1 MIINLTKQRG
11 QVVLLY
17 ITTLV
22 GVFLGVIS
30 SIVNTHYVNP
40 SVYGDVRYVQN
51 IINFISSLL
60 LLGYFQSG
68 SRLLA
73 LARDK
78 EESRQIK
85 GCMVLVLII
94 TSFILMISCLVCG
107 FIHEDKKGL
116 DSLFWISVPVC
127 ISPLLLN
134 YVNTTAQGDN
144 QISRISIARLVPS
157 LIYVPVAFLLY
168 KYTGAT
174 STKMILL
181 QWGIATIVLIGI
193 IWSTHPQFKDISK
206 VWKKLIKENK
216 EYGVQLY
223 VGSLVMVATNYLAG
237 ISLGAFNADNSE
249 VGFYTLALTVTT
261 PLQSLPSII
270 GTTYFKQFAKQD
282 RIPLKVM
289 KATVV
294 LTVSS
299 CLLFALCIKPLVY
312 YLYSERYAQVGT
324 YAIILAL
331 GFSMHGFGDML
342 NRYLGSH
349 GKGKYIRNASI
360 ANGVFK
366 VIGYTVL
373 VYFFNTMGALVT
385 TVICDAIYMICLLF
399 YYRRF
404 TSNVN
409 KQFL

>member
-1 MIINLTKQRG
+1 MGINLTKQRG
-11 QVVLLY
+11 QVLLLY

-30 SIVNTHYVNP
+30 SIVNTHYVDP
-40 SVYGDVRYVQN
+40 TVYGDVRYVQN

-73 LARDK
+73 LAKDK

-85 GCMVLVLII
+85 GCMVIILVV
-94 TSFILMISCLVCG
+94 TSLILMISCLVCG
-107 FIHEDKKGL
+107 CIHTEKNGL
-116 DSLFWISVPVC
+116 DYLFWISIPVC

-144 QISRISIARLVPS
+144 QISRISLARLAPS
-157 LIYVPVAFLLY
+157 LIYVPFAFFLY

-181 QWGIATIVLIGI
+181 QWGIATVVLIGVI
-193 IWSTHPQFKDISK
+193 LSTHPQFTGIDK
-206 VWKKLIKENK
+206 VWNKLLKENK
-216 EYGVQLY
+216 EYGFQLY
-223 VGSLVMVATNYLAG
+223 IGSLVMVATNYLAG
-237 ISLGAFNADNSE
+237 ISLGAFNTDNSE

-270 GTTYFKQFAKQD
+270 GTTYFKQFAKQNK
-282 RIPLKVM
+282 IPTRVM
-289 KATVV
+289 KATIA
-294 LTVSS
+294 LTVVS
-299 CLLFALCIKPLVY
+299 CILFAICIKPLVSF
-312 YLYSERYAQVGT
+312 LYSERYAQVGI
-324 YAIILAL
+324 YAIILAV

-349 GKGKYIRNASI
+349 GKGKYIRNASV
-360 ANGVFK
+360 ANGLFK
-366 VIGYTVL
+366 VLGYTVF
-373 VYFFNTMGALVT
+373 VYFFNTMGALIT
-385 TVICDAIYMICLLF
+385 TVICDAIYMLCLWY
-399 YYRRF
+399 YYRQF
-404 TSNVN
+404 TNNPN
-409 KQFL
+409 KQ

>member
-1 MIINLTKQRG
+1 MEIKLSKQRS
-11 QVVLLY
+11 QVILLY
-17 ITTLV
+17 TTTLI

-30 SIVNTHYVNP
+30 SIVNTHYVDP
-40 SVYGDVRYVQN
+40 AVYGDVRYVQN

-73 LARDK
+73 LAK
-78 EESRQIK
+78 NIEESRKIK
-85 GCMVLVLII
+85 GCMVIILIV
-94 TSFILMISCLVCG
+94 TSLILMLSCLICG
-107 FIHEDKKGL
+107 LFHRGRSGL
-116 DSLFWISVPVC
+116 DGLFWISIPVC
-127 ISPLLLN
+127 VSPLLLN

-144 QISRISIARLVPS
+144 QISRISAARLLPS
-157 LIYVPVAFLLY
+157 LIYVPVAFVLY

-181 QWGIATIVLIGI
+181 QWGIATIILTGV
-193 IWSTHPQFKDISK
+193 IWSTRPHFSGLSN
-206 VWKKLIKENK
+206 VWKTLLKENR
-216 EYGVQLY
+216 EYGFQLY
-223 VGSLVMVATNYLAG
+223 IGSLVMVATNYLAG

-270 GTTYFKQFAKQD
+270 GTTYFKQFAKQE

-289 KATVV
+289 RATII
-294 LTVSS
+294 LTILS
-299 CLLFALCIKPLVY
+299 CLLFIICIKPLVL
-312 YLYSERYAQVGT
+312 YLYSERYSQVGT

-331 GFSMHGFGDML
+331 GFSMHGFGDMI

-349 GKGKYIRNASI
+349 GKGRYIRNASI

-366 VIGYTVL
+366 VIGYTIL
-373 VYFFNTMGALVT
+373 VYYFNTIGALFT
-385 TVICDAIYMICLLF
+385 TVVCDAIYMFILLV
-399 YYRRF
+399 YYRKFISTRI
-404 TSNVN
+404 
-409 KQFL
+409 

>member
-1 MIINLTKQRG
+1 MVINLTKQRG

-30 SIVNTHYVNP
+30 SIVNTHYVAP

-73 LARDK
+73 LARDN

-85 GCMVLVLII
+85 GCMVIILII
-94 TSFILMISCLVCG
+94 TSLILMISCLVCG
-107 FIHEDKKGL
+107 FIHDCRSGMGY
-116 DSLFWISVPVC
+116 LFGISVPVC

-168 KYTGAT
+168 KFTGAT

-181 QWGIATIVLIGI
+181 QWGVSSIILIGVI
-193 IWSTHPQFKDISK
+193 GSTRPKFQGIGR
-206 VWKKLIKENK
+206 VWKKLLNENK
-216 EYGVQLY
+216 EYGLQLY

-282 RIPLKVM
+282 RIPKRVM
-289 KATVV
+289 KATIA

-312 YLYSERYAQVGT
+312 SLYSERYAQVGT
-324 YAIILAL
+324 YAIILAV

-349 GKGKYIRNASI
+349 GKGRYIRNASV

-366 VIGYTVL
+366 VIGYTFL
-373 VYFFNTMGALVT
+373 VYFFNTMGALIT
-385 TVICDAIYMICLLF
+385 TVICDAIYLICLLY
-399 YYRRF
+399 YYRLF
-404 TSNVN
+404 TSNIN
-409 KQFL
+409 Q